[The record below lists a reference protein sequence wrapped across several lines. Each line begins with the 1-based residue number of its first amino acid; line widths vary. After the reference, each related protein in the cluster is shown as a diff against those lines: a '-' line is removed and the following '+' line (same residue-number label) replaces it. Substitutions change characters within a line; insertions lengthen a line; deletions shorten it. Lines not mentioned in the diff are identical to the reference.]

1 MKSLS
6 KIIARYLFTAVLILL
21 MTLFF
26 NIFLY
31 PVTAFYVVQP
41 SGNTNYNSAKG
52 LSEELREDN
61 GVISITEQG
70 KKQIEEQLAFSML
83 LDDNGTV
90 IWSLA
95 NGISMTIPLS
105 AR

>member
-52 LSEELREDN
+52 LSEEL
-61 GVISITEQG
+61 SIIFFQNTKIQE
-70 KKQIEEQLAFSML
+70 L
-83 LDDNGTV
+83 L
-90 IWSLA
+90 LQ
-95 NGISMTIPLS
+95 PLL
-105 AR
+105 RM